1 MNRKIRLK
9 GKSSRFR
16 DIVCVCV
23 CVLIAHSV
31 SVEADILKQLMLVI
45 TLEEW
50 IEGSATGAF
59 WGWFINS

>member
-1 MNRKIRLK
+1 MRIQSIVGYEDQK
-9 GKSSRFR
+9 G